1 MIYPSELYQSSSSQ
15 PPSSSSSSNNAA
27 PRTLPAYSS
36 ISRPA
41 PTFPFPSID
50 TGLGISYCDMGLGGD
65 HMRQYQPSEH
75 DSADWLGQMMPVPL
89 PYGCSLNTTH
99 LSPATFYDPYSGSD
113 TSASPL
119 SYCGPQTMS
128 ASPSRGPELDYG
140 TGHDMTNTHAYNFW
154 PSTPRSEP
162 DVQVKEEPGMEY
174 RDESHQEC
182 AKPSI
187 PISAPDAQLNTNDLP
202 VRMECFG
209 EMGEDI
215 RASIELEVG
224 RDSTAEPSMPPSE
237 IIFEV
242 ARKGAS
248 SSNRGPPKIPPA
260 SGLTCTVCGAEFTRR
275 SNCREHMKKHDPNS
289 RKLYSCE
296 DCGKTL
302 GRKTD
307 LKRHI
312 DSVHRGIRRFGCDQ
326 CGFRFSRH
334 DTLARHVADGCRRSP
349 VEFSTPKRRKSNES
363 SRRTS
368 SRA

>member
-1 MIYPSELYQSSSSQ
+1 MMNYPSELIQSSSSQ
-15 PPSSSSSSNNAA
+15 PPSSSSLSRNAV
-27 PRTLPAYSS
+27 PHSLPAYSS
-36 ISRPA
+36 ISRSA
-41 PTFPFPSID
+41 PTFPFPSMD
-50 TGLGISYCDMGLGGD
+50 TGLGISYCDMDLSGD

-75 DSADWLGQMMPVPL
+75 GSTDWLGQMMPVPL

-140 TGHDMTNTHAYNFW
+140 TGHDMTNPHAYNFW

-162 DVQVKEEPGMEY
+162 DVQVKEEPDMEY
-174 RDESHQEC
+174 RDESYEEC
-182 AKPSI
+182 ARPSMTM
-187 PISAPDAQLNTNDLP
+187 SAPDAQLGANGLPVGMEDLP
-202 VRMECFG
+202 
-209 EMGEDI
+209 EMRDDI
-215 RASIELEVG
+215 RASTELEAG
-224 RDSTAEPSMPPSE
+224 RDSTAEPSVPPSE
-237 IIFEV
+237 ITFEV

-248 SSNRGPPKIPPA
+248 SLKPGQLKFPSA

-275 SNCREHMKKHDPNS
+275 SNCREHMKKHDPSS
-289 RKLYSCE
+289 RKLYPCD

-326 CGFRFSRH
+326 CGYRFSRQ

-349 VEFSTPKRRKSNES
+349 VEHSTNKRKPNGHSRKS
-363 SRRTS
+363 R